1 MEDPSNGD
9 ARSVASSQRVASSQP
24 VRRSP
29 SPPPSPPAPRAPP
42 PRQNVAMNVGDGRFP
57 AHDPHFH
64 PRLPRHHPFHFGP
77 RHGEDLPRPIFGVP
91 PPPPMGMTREERDR
105 VWGIA
110 NGLRDARF
118 RVRTQEVMMERAL
131 GIMRQTGDE
140 AGMAID
146 GICRINEVIFMMGC
160 IVSALCSIVVALVL
174 RK

>member
-1 MEDPSNGD
+1 MKGRKQSPQWTPNSPHDKR
-9 ARSVASSQRVASSQP
+9 RSLNQWRTRQRVASSQP

-42 PRQNVAMNVGDGRFP
+42 PRQNVVVNVSDGRFP
-57 AHDPHFH
+57 AHDPYFH
-64 PRLPRHHPFHFGP
+64 PRLPRYHPFHFGP
-77 RHGEDLPRPIFGVP
+77 RHGEDLPRRVFGVP

-131 GIMRQTGDE
+131 
-140 AGMAID
+140 
-146 GICRINEVIFMMGC
+146 
-160 IVSALCSIVVALVL
+160 
-174 RK
+174 